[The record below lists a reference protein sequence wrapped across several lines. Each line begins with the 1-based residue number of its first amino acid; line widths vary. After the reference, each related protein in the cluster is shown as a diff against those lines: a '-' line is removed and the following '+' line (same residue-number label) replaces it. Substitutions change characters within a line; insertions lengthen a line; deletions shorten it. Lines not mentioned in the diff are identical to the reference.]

1 MLERE
6 QLQIGEFMT
15 KDPICISTG
24 KTVAQAAKILD
35 QFRIGSLVV
44 LNEKKELV
52 GIFTSLDVV
61 YDVVA
66 QGKNPDTVLV
76 DDIMV
81 TDIVNISPQKTIQ
94 DAMTLMSQN
103 DIRQLPVLVGK
114 KLVGFVTMKD
124 ILRIEPSLVDIAVD
138 SFRAEEKFRQN
149 LLEKVAQDPTID
161 VEKLLHGD

>member
-1 MLERE
+1 MLERDA
-6 QLQIGEFMT
+6 LQIGEFMT
-15 KDPICISTG
+15 KDPVCIVTG
-24 KTVAQAAKILD
+24 KTVTEAAKILD
-35 QFRIGSLVV
+35 QFHIGSLVV
-44 LNEKKELV
+44 LDTRKKLV

-66 QGKNPDTVLV
+66 QGKNPDDILV

-81 TDIVNISPQKTIQ
+81 TDIVSITPDKTIQ

-103 DIRQLPVLVGK
+103 DIRQLPVLVGE

-138 SFRAEEKFRQN
+138 SFRAEEKFRQD
-149 LLEKVAQDPTID
+149 LLEKLAEDPTVD
-161 VEKLLHGD
+161 VEKLLQGD